1 MRSRRCVKPVISY
14 ILPTRNRP
22 RALAASLE
30 ALGRLGGDL
39 DRAAEVIVVDNAS
52 EPPAAVANR
61 LANGIRVRSIRLSEN
76 EAAASRNIAARES
89 DCEWLVMLDD
99 DSHPVDSG
107 FIEILAGAAPEVAA
121 VGADIRLPDGS
132 REAGGLPEV
141 FVGCGVA
148 IRRGAFCEVGG
159 YDPAFHFYAE
169 EYDLAARLIIAG
181 HVIEHD
187 GRFRVRHSKVTAG
200 RDMDLILRR
209 LVRNNG
215 WIAGRYAPRDE
226 LAGQLIEV
234 IDRYGELARRENA
247 VDGYLKG
254 LGDLLATIDRQPR
267 RPMTP
272 AHFDRFT
279 GLAHVRQALGASTV
293 LTSPET
299 RVAIIEAGKNAWVV
313 RRVLGELGCEIVSDE
328 REAEALVIGTLSPG
342 PMLDA
347 CDRHR
352 GSAQPVIAPW
362 ILRQRAKAVD
372 HVCRV

>member
-1 MRSRRCVKPVISY
+1 MISY

-22 RALAASLE
+22 RALAATLE
-30 ALGRLGGDL
+30 ALGRLGGEH

-52 EPPAAVANR
+52 EPPAAVGRR

-76 EAAASRNIAARES
+76 EAAASRNIAARETDS
-89 DCEWLVMLDD
+89 EWLVMLDD

-107 FIEILAGAAPEVAA
+107 FIDVLAGAAPDVAA
-121 VGADIRLPDGS
+121 VGAEITLPDGS

-148 IRRGAFCEVGG
+148 IRRGPFLGVGGVGG

-169 EYDLAARLIIAG
+169 EYDLAARLIMAG

-215 WIAGRYAPRDE
+215 WNAGRYAPRDE

-234 IDRYGELARRENA
+234 IDRYGEIARRENA

-267 RPMTP
+267 RPMTT

-279 GLAHVRQALGASTV
+279 GLAHVRRALGASTV

-328 REAEALVIGTLSPG
+328 RDAEALVIGTLSPG

-347 CDRHR
+347 CDRRR

-362 ILRQRAKAVD
+362 ILRQRAHAVESAGAL
-372 HVCRV
+372 RL